1 MNMQLK
7 LDALQPTV
15 VVVLFVVVG
24 VAVERAPPTQRAVGM
39 GQRGPRPGLHGERG
53 VGHVGG
59 GEEQKSKNNMAIRN
73 SCICGCEGSADR
85 PRMLVCK

>member
-1 MNMQLK
+1 MQLK

-39 GQRGPRPGLHGERG
+39 GQRGPRPGLQGERG
-53 VGHVGG
+53 VGRHHGWGG
-59 GEEQKSKNNMAIRN
+59 GVKSKKVKITWLFGIAAYADVKGLPTDL
-73 SCICGCEGSADR
+73 GC
-85 PRMLVCK
+85 